1 MSLKSDWPRGILFQ
15 SQLLYSKQEA
25 RENPCWYTY
34 VFVYLVSEIVRGRR
48 EATER
53 GQRVE
58 RGERD
63 WEREERGEQEMAE
76 SGERLIKLEIG
87 SSHFFGKIQNLEN
100 LAKCGNHLWNYLSNA
115 TEFARFRVCM
125 SELYSLKVGAVG
137 RESVRKFK
145 GILVF
150 SQIIPFERK
159 LGFLRVK
166 RRRRREEE
174 EKKRRKRRSTSFRRG
189 ISSGVIPIKLLVVV
203 DVVSCVVEVIV
214 GCGT

>member
-76 SGERLIKLEIG
+76 SGERLIAVSGSFLFHFKREKVRVLE
-87 SSHFFGKIQNLEN
+87 
-100 LAKCGNHLWNYLSNA
+100 
-115 TEFARFRVCM
+115 
-125 SELYSLKVGAVG
+125 SEEEK
-137 RESVRKFK
+137 K
-145 GILVF
+145 
-150 SQIIPFERK
+150 
-159 LGFLRVK
+159 K
-166 RRRRREEE
+166 RRRGEEE
-174 EKKRRKRRSTSFRRG
+174 EKEEINKFPSWNFVG
-189 ISSGVIPIKLLVVV
+189 GDPYQGFG
-203 DVVSCVVEVIV
+203 CVFEWNPLYVEGFMTPSVWENNL
-214 GCGT
+214 